1 MVQKNLTVYCLASNA
16 RLPVTSGS
24 VHCRNNRPYTI
35 MVAGKLSFATFQ
47 SHLSPEA
54 RAQYISC
61 DVKDRNQTDAMMH
74 VAQDATESALNVVDL
89 VT

>member
-1 MVQKNLTVYCLASNA
+1 
-16 RLPVTSGS
+16 
-24 VHCRNNRPYTI
+24 
-35 MVAGKLSFATFQ
+35 MVAGKLLFATFQ